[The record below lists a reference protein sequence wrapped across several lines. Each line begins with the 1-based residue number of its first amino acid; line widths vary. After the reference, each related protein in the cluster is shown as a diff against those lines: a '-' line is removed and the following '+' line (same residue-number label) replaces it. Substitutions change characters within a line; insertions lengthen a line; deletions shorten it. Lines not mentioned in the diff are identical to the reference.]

1 MKRGIDYKMGKMQSV
16 KVDEEVTLLGG
27 IQVHLQPFPFVI
39 FDAYNVLH
47 LPEGRDLENEII
59 NLKIKLC

>member
-1 MKRGIDYKMGKMQSV
+1 MFI
-16 KVDEEVTLLGG
+16 LGTA
-27 IQVHLQPFPFVI
+27 ISI
-39 FDAYNVLH
+39 AANVLQ

>member
-1 MKRGIDYKMGKMQSV
+1 MRGSIAANG
-16 KVDEEVTLLGG
+16 
-27 IQVHLQPFPFVI
+27 LQ
-39 FDAYNVLH
+39 